1 MARMTLPRIRPMT
14 AADVDAAA
22 DALLRNDWGDRRA
35 NFAFAAD
42 HPECLA
48 FVADADG
55 AIVGTGIA
63 TVNGRVGWI
72 GTIWVD
78 PDHRR
83 HGLGM
88 SLTEATI
95 DAAEGSGCRT
105 LVLVAT
111 DAGLPMYQRI
121 GFEIQTEYR
130 ILEAP
135 GLGGGV
141 ADPRIRAYRRD
152 DLDVIAGLDRAA
164 TGEDRTHLLRAF
176 ASAATARCVIRA
188 NGTVGGFV
196 IRAPWGGGATIAPD
210 KEDAATILRAR
221 RVAAGPDKRVRAGLL
236 AENVEGVE
244 MLLHDGW
251 SAAWEGPR
259 LVRGETLDW
268 HPEAIWGQFNHAMG

>member
-1 MARMTLPRIRPMT
+1 MTP
-14 AADVDAAA
+14 ADVDAAS

-35 NFAFAAD
+35 NFGFAAE

-55 AIVGTGIA
+55 AIVGTGDRDGQRSRSA
-63 TVNGRVGWI
+63 GSARSGW
-72 GTIWVD
+72 TRTW
-78 PDHRR
+78 RR
-83 HGLGM
+83 RGLGM
-88 SLTEATI
+88 ALTQATI
-95 DAAEGSGCRT
+95 DAADGAGCRT

-111 DAGLPMYQRI
+111 DAGRPLYEGI
-121 GFEIQTEYR
+121 GFEVQTEYR

-152 DLDVIAGLDRAA
+152 DLDAIAALDRNA

-176 ASAATARCVIRA
+176 ASPATARCVIRA
-188 NGTVGGFV
+188 GGAIGGFV

-210 KEDAATILRAR
+210 PDDAATILRAR
-221 RVAAGPDKRVRAGLL
+221 RVAAGPEKRVRAGLL
-236 AENVEGVE
+236 AENVDGIR
-244 MLLHDGW
+244 MLLADGW
-251 SAAWEGPR
+251 TAAWEGPR
-259 LVRGETLDW
+259 LIRGEPLDW